1 MYRLNENIKPEEL
14 RKYGFK
20 IGREWTDNERFIC
33 NDYDRDNFWLVPVN
47 PDCPDEIYY
56 ADEEF
61 DQPIWEIRVQY
72 IGARYTPV
80 PYYRLL
86 IDCVPASTYHI
97 GNMDME
103 QMFYVLY
110 CMIKDGVIVDDYEVT
125 KDGN

>member
-1 MYRLNENIKPEEL
+1 MYRLDTNVTPKEL
-14 RKYGFK
+14 TKYGFK

-33 NDYDRDNFWLVPVN
+33 NDYERDDFWLVPMN
-47 PDCPDEIYY
+47 PDFPEEIYY

-61 DQPIWEIRVQY
+61 DQPIWSIHVQY
-72 IGARYTPV
+72 IDARYAEC
-80 PYYRLL
+80 PYYRLI

-97 GNMDME
+97 SNMDME

-110 CMIKDGVIVDDYEVT
+110 LMIKDGIIIDNYEGD